1 MIVLQKEKTPKNRR
15 LSIPAIV
22 GITLMAVVLLAFC
35 SYHGYMFMKGTQLRT
50 EIAFADDAAK
60 SLRTEVF
67 VVRDEKVI
75 SAAGSNVVSA
85 VRDGTRVGANDT
97 VAYSFADSE
106 SAGNIIRMGEIN
118 ELLEYYS
125 DLVNASS
132 DIVGD
137 TTAHDERIMSDL
149 YSFASMVSSGNFA
162 HLKENQNE
170 IRDAITSKQT
180 ATGVQ
185 LDLSA
190 SIDALKSEYA
200 SLSASTGSYKEI
212 KSGGTGY
219 YISGTDGYENL
230 LDYKNVKEWTID
242 EVENAMSST
251 PAAIKESD
259 AGRLVHGYYWYIA
272 CVTETS
278 AINALR
284 EGRRYTV
291 TFPDSSVDDIT
302 AQVVSIRSDRVTG
315 KSLVVFRCNIMNE
328 ELASL
333 RCETAV
339 INIEEFEGFRVDNRA
354 IRTNEDNEKGVYV
367 VSGGF
372 MYFRKI
378 KIIYS
383 TEDYSI
389 VADPYKDKDIMENDS
404 PSKYLHLYDEYIVEG
419 RDLSHGRLITG

>member
-1 MIVLQKEKTPKNRR
+1 MIVLEKEKTPKNRR

-22 GITLMAVVLLAFC
+22 GFTLLGVVLLAFC
-35 SYHGYMFMKGTQLRT
+35 SYHGYMFIKGSELKT
-50 EIAFADDAAK
+50 EIAFADESAK
-60 SLRTEVF
+60 TLKTEVF
-67 VVRDEKVI
+67 IVRDEKII
-75 SAAGSNVVSA
+75 SAAGANVVSA

-118 ELLEYYS
+118 DLLDYYS

-149 YSFASMVSSGNFA
+149 YSFAAMVSSGNFT
-162 HLKENQNE
+162 HLNDEQSE

-180 ATGVQ
+180 ATGVE
-185 LDLSA
+185 LDLSS
-190 SIDALKSEYA
+190 SINALKDEYKT
-200 SLSASTGSYKEI
+200 LSAATSGYKEI

-219 YISGTDGYENL
+219 YISGTDGYENV
-230 LDYKNVKEWTID
+230 LDYKKVKEWTIAD
-242 EVENAMSST
+242 VENAMSAT

-259 AGRLVHGYYWYIA
+259 AGRLVHGYYWYIS

-291 TFPDSSVDDIT
+291 SFPDSSVDDVT
-302 AQVVSIRSDRVTG
+302 AQIVSISSDRASG
-315 KSLVVFRCNIMNE
+315 KSLVIFRCNTMSE
-328 ELASL
+328 ELATL

-339 INIEEFEGFRVDNRA
+339 INIEEYEGFRIDNRA

-378 KIIYS
+378 KIIFS

-389 VADPYKDKDIMENDS
+389 VADPYKDNDIIENDS
-404 PSKYLHLYDEYIVEG
+404 PSKYLHLYDEYIIEG
-419 RDLSHGRLITG
+419 RDLSHGKLIAR